1 MIIFNTDSGS
11 AAIID
16 DISRFPATSPST
28 AIAYIYFDA
37 NGGHTFDTAKILRTI
52 IMQLIH
58 QTGNLPASLVDLH
71 KKCGQTYLLQKRV
84 YGTPQGDKP
93 SLAEFEQVLHDQ
105 LDELKHLYLVFD
117 AMDECENFNQIYGAL
132 QIIKKISEAS
142 PGSVHLLATSRY
154 LPEIEDCF
162 DDLDASCITFE
173 IDRVNHD
180 IRQYVRTVFSDDPRL
195 SRWPNPV
202 QQEAE
207 AELMAKAQGM
217 YVSAV
222 NGNSRTC

>member
-1 MIIFNTDSGS
+1 MMIFNTDSGS

-16 DISRFPATSPST
+16 DISRFPAASPST

-52 IMQLIH
+52 IMQLIY

-71 KKCGQTYLLQKRV
+71 KKCGQTHLLQKRV
-84 YGTPQGDKP
+84 YGTRQGDKP

-105 LDELKHLYLVFD
+105 LDELEHLYLVFD
-117 AMDECENFNQIYGAL
+117 AMDECEHFNQIYAAL
-132 QIIKKISEAS
+132 QLIKKISEAS
-142 PGSVHLLATSRY
+142 PGIVHLLATSRY

-162 DDLDASCITFE
+162 NDLDASCITFE
-173 IDRVNHD
+173 IDEVNHD
-180 IRQYVRTVFSDDPRL
+180 IRQYIRTVFSDDPRL

-222 NGNSRTC
+222 NRNIRAC